1 MSFAV
6 SPTTAR
12 PRAFIFDLDGVITDT
27 AHLHFIAW
35 QELAQSLG
43 LSFDAAFNEQ
53 LKGVSRDESLDR
65 ILARG
70 TRRYTAAEKAR
81 MAERKNAAYVKLLE
95 GMTPA
100 DLLPGAL
107 AALQVTRAA
116 GFRVAL
122 ASASK
127 NAATVL
133 EHLGITHAFDHV
145 VDANLITHS
154 KPDPEVFLAA
164 ARALAVDPPD
174 CVGIEDAVAG
184 IRAVRAAGMF
194 ALGVGDASVLSEAD
208 QVIADLRGFIPSN
221 YLRAGSRLRW
231 VRGP

>member
-1 MSFAV
+1 MS
-6 SPTTAR
+6 SSTAR
-12 PRAFIFDLDGVITDT
+12 AQAFIFDLDGVITDT
-27 AHLHFIAW
+27 AHLHFVAW
-35 QELAQSLG
+35 RELANEIG
-43 LSFDAAFNEQ
+43 APFDAAFNEQ
-53 LKGVSRDESLDR
+53 LKGVSREASLER

-70 TRRYTAAEKAR
+70 TQRYTSAEKAR
-81 MAERKNAAYVKLLE
+81 LAERKNAAYVDLLS

-107 AALQVTRAA
+107 DALQAARAA
-116 GFRVAL
+116 GCRVAL

-133 EHLGITHAFDHV
+133 EHLDIVDAFDHV
-145 VDANLITHS
+145 VDANLIVHS

-164 ARALAVDPPD
+164 AKALAVDPAD

-194 ALGVGDASVLSEAD
+194 ALGVGDAGVLVEAD
-208 QVIADLRGFIPSN
+208 QVIADLRSFVPSN
-221 YLRAGSRLRW
+221 YLRGGSRLRW
-231 VRGP
+231 LRRP